1 MFPSVLYPK
10 CMLFVGRIILKVEP
24 VMVKIK
30 EKGKVTYLLDPF
42 TLKISVVIL
51 PTNCHIPVINS
62 YEVAHS
68 LENLVLDNLKFPNS
82 YFSLFSSLAF
92 LTLH

>member
-1 MFPSVLYPK
+1 
-10 CMLFVGRIILKVEP
+10 MLFVGRIILDVEP

-51 PTNCHIPVINS
+51 PTDCHIPVINS
-62 YEVAHS
+62 Y
-68 LENLVLDNLKFPNS
+68 
-82 YFSLFSSLAF
+82 
-92 LTLH
+92 

>member
-30 EKGKVTYLLDPF
+30 KKGKGDLIY
-42 TLKISVVIL
+42 
-51 PTNCHIPVINS
+51 
-62 YEVAHS
+62 
-68 LENLVLDNLKFPNS
+68 
-82 YFSLFSSLAF
+82 
-92 LTLH
+92 LTL

>member
-1 MFPSVLYPK
+1 
-10 CMLFVGRIILKVEP
+10 MLFVGRIILKVES

-30 EKGKVTYLLDPF
+30 GKGKVTYLLDPF
-42 TLKISVVIL
+42 TVIL
-51 PTNCHIPVINS
+51 PTNCQIPVINS

-68 LENLVLDNLKFPNS
+68 LENWVLDNLKFPNS

-92 LTLH
+92 LTLN